1 MDVLVMGVKMIGT
14 VLAHQGRQ
22 VAMHRIFMGAMRLEL
37 DCDVGNPEILGD
49 PSANVLEQF
58 AREGAMVLIDQ
69 NVTGQHHQSRLDG
82 PHMQIMNVVHARN
95 RFDGACD
102 VRGTD
107 ARRCGFQ

>member
-95 RFDGACD
+95 RFDGVCD
-102 VRGTD
+102 V
-107 ARRCGFQ
+107 